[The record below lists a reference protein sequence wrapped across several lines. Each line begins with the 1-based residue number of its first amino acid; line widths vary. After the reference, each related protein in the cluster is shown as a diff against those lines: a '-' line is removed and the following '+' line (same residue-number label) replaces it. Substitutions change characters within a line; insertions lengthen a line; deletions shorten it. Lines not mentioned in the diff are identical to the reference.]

1 MKKLLAILLA
11 AMMLLSLAACTSND
25 DNPSGSENN
34 PGTSQSGENTDNQG
48 GENNDGGQ
56 DYENAGFNKAQRKVI
71 AEQIGV
77 TTEGEKVVFMYV
89 PEEGDEVVYY
99 DVYDQ
104 FNGTSC
110 RYTEYR
116 FCKNKDA
123 YDGET
128 YDIDGE
134 YDDLTANE
142 NDLYFYGSEE
152 ASFSWAGSYQ
162 AIVDYHNEHTAPYN
176 DEYVLVE

>member
-1 MKKLLAILLA
+1 MKKLFALLLA
-11 AMMLLSLAACTSND
+11 TMMIFSLAACGNNET
-25 DNPSGSENN
+25 PSGSEGDN
-34 PGTSQSGENTDNQG
+34 PGVSQTDNQG
-48 GENNDGGQ
+48 SENNNDGQ

-104 FNGTSC
+104 FNGTTC

-123 YDGET
+123 YDDEGYGMEG
-128 YDIDGE
+128 D
-134 YDDLTANE
+134 YDDLIANQE
-142 NDLYFYGSEE
+142 DLYLYGSEE
-152 ASFSWAGSYQ
+152 ADFSWAGSYQ
-162 AIVDYHNEHTAPYN
+162 AVVDYHNEHTAPHN
-176 DEYVLVE
+176 DEYVIVE

>member
-11 AMMLLSLAACTSND
+11 AMMIFALAACGNNETPVGSN
-25 DNPSGSENN
+25 GNN
-34 PGTSQSGENTDNQG
+34 PGTSQTDNQS
-48 GENNDGGQ
+48 GENNDDGQ

-77 TTEGEKVVFMYV
+77 TTEGEKVVFMYEV
-89 PEEGDEVVYY
+89 EDDDEVVYY

-104 FNGTSC
+104 FNGTTC
-110 RYTEYR
+110 RYTDYR

-123 YDGET
+123 YDGEAN
-128 YDIDGE
+128 DMDGD

-142 NDLYFYGSEE
+142 KDLYLFGSEE
-152 ASFSWAGSYQ
+152 AKFSWAGTWQSVVDDYNNGLR
-162 AIVDYHNEHTAPYN
+162 AADYVIVE
-176 DEYVLVE
+176 